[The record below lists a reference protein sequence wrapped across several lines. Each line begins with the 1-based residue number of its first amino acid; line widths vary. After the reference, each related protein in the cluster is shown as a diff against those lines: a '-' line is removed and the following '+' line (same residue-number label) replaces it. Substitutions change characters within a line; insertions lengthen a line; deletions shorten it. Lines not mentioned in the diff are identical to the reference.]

1 MGYATILGLD
11 LGKFKSV
18 CCVMSAATGDHA
30 FETVQTTPAALHE
43 LLVRHAGDD
52 PGAVLLVIE
61 TCDTAGW
68 VHDLAAALGVTAT
81 VIHTAGDERWR
92 WRRVKR
98 KTDRDD
104 ALKLA
109 RLTRLGEL
117 PQPPV
122 HVPSPDRRQH
132 RRLVLHRRSVVT
144 RRTQSR
150 NAIRAIYS
158 QQGLSL
164 ARGNKQWTR
173 AGLAQLR
180 ADARPPEACDDL
192 LDLWR
197 GRLHAELALMDAA
210 DQQLKILDARLDR
223 LADADPRIALLQT
236 VKGVGPRLSEAV
248 VLHVGDDPR
257 RFRTGDHVASYAG
270 LVPKQLD
277 SGERVRFGHI
287 TCRGPSLLRSLLVE
301 SAWMVYR
308 HNDWA
313 QAFVAKVSRG
323 SRARRKLAIVG
334 LARRLL
340 ILLWGMLKS
349 NQPFRAQKVRPPR
362 VVAATA
368 TMTSTTHAAMATA

>member
-18 CCVMSAATGDHA
+18 CCAMDAATGAHA

-43 LLVRHAGDD
+43 LLVRHGGDD
-52 PGAVLLVIE
+52 DPAHTLLVIE
-61 TCDTAGW
+61 TCDAAGW
-68 VHDLAAALGVTAT
+68 VHDLAVALGVTVT

-109 RLTRLGEL
+109 RLARLGEL

-122 HVPSPDRRQH
+122 HVPAPARRQH

-150 NAIRAIYS
+150 NAIRAIYN

-180 ADARPPEACDDL
+180 TDARPLETCADA

-210 DQQLKILDARLDR
+210 DAQLRVLDATLDR
-223 LADADPRIALLQT
+223 LADTDPRVALLQS
-236 VKGVGPRLSEAV
+236 VKGVGPRLAEAV

-277 SGERVRFGHI
+277 SGERTRFGHI
-287 TCRGPSLLRSLLVE
+287 TGRGPALLRSLLVE

-313 QAFVAKVSRG
+313 QALVAKISRG
-323 SRARRKLAIVG
+323 SRSRRKLAIVA

-340 ILLWGMLKS
+340 ILLWGMLKT
-349 NQPFRAQKVRPPR
+349 NQPFRAPKIRTPQ
-362 VVAATA
+362 
-368 TMTSTTHAAMATA
+368 AMAMALTLT